1 MRLSPMTVESIVLAV
16 KRRKFLHLSIL
27 FLFLGLFAT
36 QAFAQEATIVG
47 TVTDPSGA
55 AVPNVTVTIT
65 QTETGQARQ
74 AVTNGDG
81 QYIAPNLNIGHYSVR
96 VDAAGFKRI
105 EQNNIV
111 LQVGDRSRLDFKL
124 EIGSTQ
130 EQVTVE
136 AAAVGVQTDSGEVS
150 NVITGKQVENL
161 ATNGRSIYT
170 LVNLTTGASSL
181 QGDFQTPTPVGGDA
195 NVSFNGQ
202 RQGHNLYI
210 LDGGEDLDRGGAGNF
225 SVMPSL
231 ESIAEFRALTS
242 NYSAEY
248 GLSSAATLTTV
259 LKSGTKTFH
268 ASAWEYV
275 RNNALDARNYFN
287 PAPNPVAEL
296 RFNTYG
302 FNAGGQL
309 PWGKSHPTFFFYNME
324 WRSLIQGGNYNQTVP
339 LPSTYGGDLGT
350 TAISVPT
357 TAQVAPS
364 VLFANCPGGA
374 APTGIT
380 QGSPFPSN
388 TIPSCMLNANA
399 QALLAAGIFPAPT
412 NGAQFQ
418 GTPSTPTNVREEIV
432 RIDHEFNSK
441 NSIFGHWVSE
451 QISQGFG
458 TTMWSGDNVPTIG
471 NTFGNPSYS
480 AVVHYTQIINPRL
493 LNEIAFNYNGNRIN
507 ITPVGVY
514 AAPSSFAFNRVFTGP
529 NEDDRIPSIALGG
542 STGTNYQS
550 NWVPW
555 KNKADSYQW
564 VDDLSFTKGTH
575 QLKIGAS
582 FEQYRKIQDLFA
594 PTQGA
599 FNFNGS
605 FTGNDFAD
613 YLLGL
618 SNSYSE
624 NAVQDSGHW
633 NANSFAAYIQDN
645 WRTTSRLTLNLGL
658 RWDGVP
664 HTYEANGRE
673 SNFYPNLYNAAN
685 AAVFNADGTIS
696 SASPGLG
703 TSPNPILQGYQ
714 FYLNGIGIAGQ
725 NGISNGLVANHWAVF
740 GPRLGFAYDLTGHGS
755 TVVRGGMGIM
765 YERIQGNDMYNAG
778 PNQPFSA
785 SITNNNVSLSNP
797 QQQLSNGAAPPVTIP
812 VGNITGLNANM
823 YKLPVV
829 YQYSVGVQRAITA
842 RSVLNVSYVGNQ
854 QRHQNDY
861 QDINLPDASLL
872 PGLVANSSNYNQV
885 IPYLGYHSIRLSQNE
900 ANGHYNSMQASLSGQ
915 MTRDLQLNFGYT
927 LSRAIGSTVS
937 VGSGS
942 DLDNVSNAYAG
953 WKYDVGPSPFDR
965 THVAFVNFVYDI
977 PLFRSGSN
985 HLVRTVAGGWQVSGI
1000 VQMMSGAPLNI
1011 TTNGSVNG
1019 VNSVCNVIPDC
1030 SNRPDLVSAVSY
1042 PHTVNQ
1048 WFSAS
1053 SFAAPAPGTWG
1064 NLPANYLRGP
1074 GRDNWNMSLF
1084 KAFVFSESRGSQLQF
1099 RADAF
1104 NIWNHTQFRGD
1115 INAGGISTAL
1125 GSSNFGQ
1132 VTSAYDPRTL
1142 QLGVKVVF

>member
-412 NGAQFQ
+412 NGD
-418 GTPSTPTNVREEIV
+418 S
-432 RIDHEFNSK
+432 
-441 NSIFGHWVSE
+441 
-451 QISQGFG
+451 
-458 TTMWSGDNVPTIG
+458 VPG
-471 NTFGNPSYS
+471 
-480 AVVHYTQIINPRL
+480 
-493 LNEIAFNYNGNRIN
+493 
-507 ITPVGVY
+507 
-514 AAPSSFAFNRVFTGP
+514 
-529 NEDDRIPSIALGG
+529 
-542 STGTNYQS
+542 
-550 NWVPW
+550 
-555 KNKADSYQW
+555 
-564 VDDLSFTKGTH
+564 
-575 QLKIGAS
+575 
-582 FEQYRKIQDLFA
+582 
-594 PTQGA
+594 
-599 FNFNGS
+599 
-605 FTGNDFAD
+605 
-613 YLLGL
+613 
-618 SNSYSE
+618 YSE
-624 NAVQDSGHW
+624 HPD
-633 NANSFAAYIQDN
+633 
-645 WRTTSRLTLNLGL
+645 
-658 RWDGVP
+658 
-664 HTYEANGRE
+664 
-673 SNFYPNLYNAAN
+673 
-685 AAVFNADGTIS
+685 
-696 SASPGLG
+696 
-703 TSPNPILQGYQ
+703 
-714 FYLNGIGIAGQ
+714 
-725 NGISNGLVANHWAVF
+725 
-740 GPRLGFAYDLTGHGS
+740 
-755 TVVRGGMGIM
+755 
-765 YERIQGNDMYNAG
+765 ERA
-778 PNQPFSA
+778 
-785 SITNNNVSLSNP
+785 
-797 QQQLSNGAAPPVTIP
+797 
-812 VGNITGLNANM
+812 
-823 YKLPVV
+823 
-829 YQYSVGVQRAITA
+829 
-842 RSVLNVSYVGNQ
+842 
-854 QRHQNDY
+854 
-861 QDINLPDASLL
+861 
-872 PGLVANSSNYNQV
+872 
-885 IPYLGYHSIRLSQNE
+885 
-900 ANGHYNSMQASLSGQ
+900 
-915 MTRDLQLNFGYT
+915 
-927 LSRAIGSTVS
+927 
-937 VGSGS
+937 
-942 DLDNVSNAYAG
+942 
-953 WKYDVGPSPFDR
+953 
-965 THVAFVNFVYDI
+965 
-977 PLFRSGSN
+977 
-985 HLVRTVAGGWQVSGI
+985 
-1000 VQMMSGAPLNI
+1000 
-1011 TTNGSVNG
+1011 
-1019 VNSVCNVIPDC
+1019 
-1030 SNRPDLVSAVSY
+1030 
-1042 PHTVNQ
+1042 
-1048 WFSAS
+1048 
-1053 SFAAPAPGTWG
+1053 
-1064 NLPANYLRGP
+1064 
-1074 GRDNWNMSLF
+1074 
-1084 KAFVFSESRGSQLQF
+1084 
-1099 RADAF
+1099 
-1104 NIWNHTQFRGD
+1104 
-1115 INAGGISTAL
+1115 
-1125 GSSNFGQ
+1125 
-1132 VTSAYDPRTL
+1132 
-1142 QLGVKVVF
+1142 